1 MADNKHI
8 RQDSFILS
16 TAVAV
21 LLALAATHASAGQMD
36 LATFNLLTHGMS
48 ESEVLV
54 RAGRPDLDVPVGE
67 VGAKR
72 TVIGDNG
79 KVVEVFTRTSS
90 VHVRELHYIPDR
102 SEHDPHLTV
111 ITITGGRV
119 TALHREKVFSRGATQ
134 SSGSPHTSS
143 DESRKIERAARTLDA
158 AEDYAAIRQGYLSA
172 ADEAMVS
179 KPAEPRVYRLEQ
191 DDGSVYYGDRQPH

>member
-8 RQDSFILS
+8 RQDSFIFS

-21 LLALAATHASAGQMD
+21 LLGLAAANANAGQMD
-36 LATFNLLTHGMS
+36 LATFNLLTRGMS
-48 ESEVLV
+48 ESEVVV

-72 TVIGDNG
+72 TVIGDDG
-79 KVVEVFTRTSS
+79 KVVEVFTRSAS
-90 VHVRELHYIPDR
+90 AHVRELHYIPDQ

-119 TALHREKVFSRGATQ
+119 TALHRQKVFSRGATQ

-143 DESRKIERAARTLDA
+143 DESRKIQRAERTLNA
-158 AEDYAAIRQGYLSA
+158 AEDYAAIRRGYLSA
-172 ADEAMVS
+172 TDETKVS
-179 KPAEPRVYRLEQ
+179 KPAAATVYRQEQ
-191 DDGSVYYGDRQPH
+191 ADGSIYYGDRQPH